1 MDPAC
6 TDIWLFDTT
15 RISENH
21 VRAAEAI
28 SSPEELARAL
38 RFHFEKDRISYL
50 IAHGLARLAL
60 AKVANCAAGDIE
72 FATEPNRRP
81 YLAGPSHIATLS
93 FNLSHTKGCV
103 GVAISSSGPV
113 GFDVEYVD
121 RDTNISEMAREV
133 FMEREINALHTL
145 DIEERRHRFF
155 QLWTLKEA
163 YLKVL
168 GVGLFMK
175 PTSFSFEFEDDR
187 PIFHPPAGD
196 AVPWAFHSIAV
207 KNQHWLAACYPDCG
221 KAVQVFDGRVLFGG

>member
-1 MDPAC
+1 MDLAC
-6 TDIWLFDTT
+6 TEIWLFDTR

-28 SSPEELARAL
+28 LSPQELARAL

-60 AKVANCAAGDIE
+60 AKAANCAAADIE
-72 FATEPNRRP
+72 FETEPNGRP
-81 YLAGPSHIATLS
+81 YLVGPPHTATLGFS
-93 FNLSHTKGCV
+93 LSHTKSCV

-121 RDTNISEMAREV
+121 CGTNISEIAREV
-133 FMEREINALHTL
+133 FTEREIDALHAL

-163 YLKVL
+163 YLKAL

-175 PTSFSFEFEDDR
+175 PTLFSFDFEDDR
-187 PIFHPPAGD
+187 PIFHPSAGD

-221 KAVQVFDGRVLFGG
+221 KVVQVSDGRVLLRG